1 MWHIFYVNI
10 NSDNITDIEQA
21 HLESLASDEDYW
33 DYLDRLE
40 YDMGGCRE
48 FDCPVAGGA
57 C

>member
-1 MWHIFYVNI
+1 MSI
-10 NSDNITDIEQA
+10 NSDNITDIERA
-21 HLESLASDEDYW
+21 HLETLASDEDYW

-48 FDCPVAGGA
+48 RDCPVAGGA